1 MQRRKQTEYLINQR
15 IKHVNKIVLRSVPIV
30 LTVILTGCAIGFDHT
45 LFVTKSNI
53 GVDFDTKPPTA
64 EISIARRELVIAPTF
79 EGGQTPPVVGG
90 FRTGNRL
97 LFGMDVSSVFAGG
110 DAAFALTD
118 KGLNADHDARLCLNA
133 PPVGRPHLGPLSF
146 GTYPLPEKGE
156 IRPFIF
162 GTDTTFGIK
171 VAWSG
176 MTAQFPDSLKIGF
189 NRKELALAPVFGSES
204 TNEPH
209 CQYSV
214 EMPAF
219 LATIDVASNTAS
231 LRSFGIDYLQSFST
245 GAAAVKLAQNPY
257 VRNLLLARLDRAPEQ
272 GSFGPDNN
280 SACIQQ
286 WLTGDE
292 TKKAERMNLIK
303 NWWTGK
309 GHTAQS
315 SPLFIDAKEYVEERK
330 MFIQLNNI
338 QCPGRGSND

>member
-1 MQRRKQTEYLINQR
+1 MHRRKPTKYLINQ
-15 IKHVNKIVLRSVPIV
+15 KVMHMNKIISQSVLIV
-30 LTVILTGCAIGFDHT
+30 LPVILAGCAIGFDHT
-45 LFVTKSNI
+45 LFVTKSNV

-79 EGGQTPPVVGG
+79 EGGLTPPVVGG

-110 DAAFALTD
+110 DAAFALSD
-118 KGLNADHDARLCLNA
+118 KDLNADHDARLCLNA
-133 PPVGRPHLGPLSF
+133 PPVGRPQLGPIPF

-189 NRKELALAPVFGSES
+189 NRKELALAPVFGSEN
-204 TNEPH
+204 TNDPH
-209 CQYSV
+209 CPYSAK
-214 EMPAF
+214 MPAF

-231 LRSFGIDYLQSFST
+231 LQSFGIDYLQSFST
-245 GAAAVKLAQNPY
+245 GAAAVKLARDPY
-257 VRNLLLARLDRAPEQ
+257 VRNLLLTRLDRAPEQ

-280 SACIQQ
+280 SACIQG

-292 TKKAERMNLIK
+292 TKKTERMNLIK

-309 GHTAQS
+309 EHTAQS
-315 SPLFIDAKEYVEERK
+315 SPLFIDAKAYADERK
-330 MFIQLNNI
+330 MFIQLNDI
-338 QCPGRGSND
+338 QCPEGESND